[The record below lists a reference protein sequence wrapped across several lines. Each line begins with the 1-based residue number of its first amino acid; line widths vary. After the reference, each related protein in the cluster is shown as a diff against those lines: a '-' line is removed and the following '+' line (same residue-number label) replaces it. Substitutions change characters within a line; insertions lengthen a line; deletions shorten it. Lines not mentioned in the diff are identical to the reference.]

1 LSNRENE
8 ESMLNVSVS
17 TEPDNTVL
25 VRWTW
30 SEAGKRKP
38 SGYLIKWNEKEQQ
51 LSQDISQF
59 SIPVEDETALLVT
72 LQTLGE
78 TVEEYETLIKLRC
91 QDLDKQ
97 KEEALILILK
107 RKAELLRDIARVKK
121 DVDENQKEIA
131 FFEDPIAFENE
142 RQATKQKELK
152 KAIQKFNRSPKK
164 GLQLLIDNKQI
175 SDSAKSTV
183 HFLLN
188 QKGLSKTAI
197 GELLGEPDEYFI
209 TILDEFVAALNFTS
223 MDLVEALR
231 SFLSK
236 FRLPGEAQKIDRII
250 SSFANGYTKCNPSIF
265 SNSDT
270 CYVVGFSIILLN
282 TTLHNPNVKS
292 DQRQTEERFIKMNES
307 IEGNTISREILS
319 GYYRSIKAK
328 PFELP
333 EEDDQAFV
341 NSLHNPDREG
351 YLYKHST
358 GRVRG
363 WKRRWVVL
371 TEKTLYYFENPTDRE
386 PKGIIPLNNVQV
398 RNIQDKNR
406 NYCFEIF
413 QNTEGSHI
421 QTIKHVKTNNDG
433 QVVDGNLGTKTN
445 IIRFSAPSISERD
458 EWVSSIKQSLG
469 RDPLYDLIADKR
481 RRATIRHQQNQE
493 KNHS

>member
-1 LSNRENE
+1 MGETEVLVVMVTFIRENE

-164 GLQLLIDNKQI
+164 G
-175 SDSAKSTV
+175 
-183 HFLLN
+183 
-188 QKGLSKTAI
+188 
-197 GELLGEPDEYFI
+197 
-209 TILDEFVAALNFTS
+209 
-223 MDLVEALR
+223 
-231 SFLSK
+231 
-236 FRLPGEAQKIDRII
+236 
-250 SSFANGYTKCNPSIF
+250 
-265 SNSDT
+265 
-270 CYVVGFSIILLN
+270 
-282 TTLHNPNVKS
+282 
-292 DQRQTEERFIKMNES
+292 
-307 IEGNTISREILS
+307 
-319 GYYRSIKAK
+319 
-328 PFELP
+328 
-333 EEDDQAFV
+333 
-341 NSLHNPDREG
+341 
-351 YLYKHST
+351 
-358 GRVRG
+358 
-363 WKRRWVVL
+363 
-371 TEKTLYYFENPTDRE
+371 
-386 PKGIIPLNNVQV
+386 
-398 RNIQDKNR
+398 
-406 NYCFEIF
+406 
-413 QNTEGSHI
+413 
-421 QTIKHVKTNNDG
+421 
-433 QVVDGNLGTKTN
+433 
-445 IIRFSAPSISERD
+445 
-458 EWVSSIKQSLG
+458 
-469 RDPLYDLIADKR
+469 
-481 RRATIRHQQNQE
+481 
-493 KNHS
+493 